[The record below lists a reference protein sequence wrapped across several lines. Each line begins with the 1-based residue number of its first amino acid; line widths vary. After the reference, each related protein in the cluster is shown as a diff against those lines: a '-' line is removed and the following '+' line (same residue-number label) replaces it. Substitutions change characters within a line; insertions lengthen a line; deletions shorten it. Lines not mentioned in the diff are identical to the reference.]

1 MPEAGFIKASGF
13 SGDSR
18 AVFDGNTGEWYTR
31 ERLGA
36 SVYDFADRLQ
46 FPRKA
51 LGFLF
56 LQNDAPSLISYLA
69 SVEAGHAVAT
79 LNPDLDDALKARL
92 IALFKPD
99 FLVAPRP
106 HEPLAG
112 YREARSPFPGLVLL
126 RSETPNR
133 YAIHPDLSLLLST
146 SGSTGSPKLVR
157 LTWHNIS
164 FNARQ
169 VMQVMSLTD
178 RDRTMITA
186 PIFNGLALS
195 AIHTMMLC
203 GGSLALTRARVVS
216 REFWN
221 TVRDSECNSI
231 GGTPFFYGTLDR
243 LDLNTL
249 QVPSLINFLQAAG
262 FFPAH
267 LARKFHEIAQSR
279 GGALRLMY
287 GQSEAATRMA
297 HVGPEWLPEN
307 SRSIGIVVPGG
318 RLWVQNE
325 GRECAPMEEGEIY
338 YHGENVMMGYAFDP
352 EDLCKGDEL
361 GGTLAT
367 GDMGYRDARG
377 LFYITGRRARFAKV
391 FGWRVGL
398 DEVEE
403 LLSPVATVAAV
414 CEADRVVIYA
424 EQPGDALSQAVD
436 VLAFRL
442 RLHRAGFEIR
452 AIDEIPRLAN
462 NKVNYRALTQPRE
475 KAPSR

>member
-1 MPEAGFIKASGF
+1 MAEAGFIKASGF
-13 SGDSR
+13 GGDSR

-31 ERLGA
+31 DRLAG
-36 SVYDFADRLQ
+36 SVADFADRLQ

-56 LQNDAPSLISYLA
+56 SQNDAPSLIAYLA

-79 LNPDLDDALKARL
+79 LSPDLDDELKARL
-92 IALFKPD
+92 ISRFRPD
-99 FLVAPRP
+99 YLVAPRP
-106 HEPLAG
+106 HEAVAG
-112 YREARSPFPGLVLL
+112 YREAPSPFPGLVLL
-126 RSETPNR
+126 RSESPNL
-133 YAIHPDLSLLLST
+133 YPIHPDLTLLLST

-169 VMQVMSLTD
+169 VIQVMSLTD

-203 GGSLALTRARVVS
+203 GGSMALTRARVVS
-216 REFWN
+216 REFWD
-221 TVRDSECNSI
+221 TVRDSQCNSI

-243 LDLNTL
+243 LDLNGL
-249 QVPSLINFLQAAG
+249 QVPQLINFLQAAG

-297 HVGPEWLPEN
+297 HVGPELLPDN
-307 SRSIGIVVPGG
+307 SRSIGVAVPGG
-318 RLWVQNE
+318 RIWIQNE
-325 GRECAPMEEGEIY
+325 GRECEPMEEGEIY
-338 YHGENVMMGYAFDP
+338 YHGANVMMGYALER
-352 EDLCKGDEL
+352 EDLAKGDQL

-367 GDMGYRDARG
+367 GDIGYRDARG
-377 LFYITGRRARFAKV
+377 LFYITGRKARFAKV

-403 LLSPVATVAAV
+403 LLSPVATVAAIS
-414 CEADRVVIYA
+414 EADRVVIYA
-424 EQPGDALSQAVD
+424 EQPGDALTQALD

-462 NKVNYRALTQPRE
+462 HKVNYRALTQAVE
-475 KAPSR
+475 KAPPR

>member
-1 MPEAGFIKASGF
+1 MPEAGFIKASGI
-13 SGDSR
+13 SGDSP

-31 ERLGA
+31 ARLGA
-36 SVYDFADRLQ
+36 SVSEFAGRLQ

-56 LQNDAPSLISYLA
+56 TQNDAPSLISYLA
-69 SVEAGHAVAT
+69 SVEAGHVVAT
-79 LNPDLDDALKARL
+79 LNPELDSELRARL

-99 FLVAPRP
+99 FLVTPRP
-106 HEPLAG
+106 HEVLAG
-112 YREARSPFPGLVLL
+112 YREVSSPFAGLVLL
-126 RSETPNR
+126 RSETPNL
-133 YAIHPDLSLLLST
+133 YPIHPDLSLLLST
-146 SGSTGSPKLVR
+146 SGSTGSPKLAR
-157 LTWHNIS
+157 LTWRNIE

-169 VMQVMSLTD
+169 VIRAMGLTEG
-178 RDRTMITA
+178 DRTMITA
-186 PIFNGLALS
+186 PIFNALALS

-203 GGSLALTRARVVS
+203 GGALALTRARVVS
-216 REFWN
+216 REFWD
-221 TVRDSECNSI
+221 TVRESECNAI

-243 LDLNTL
+243 LDVNSL
-249 QVPSLINFLQAAG
+249 QVPKLIHFMQTG
-262 FFPAH
+262 GIFPAH
-267 LARKFHEIAQSR
+267 LARKFHELAQAH
-279 GGALRLMY
+279 GGTLRLMY
-287 GQSEAATRMA
+287 GQSEAGPRIS
-297 HVGPEWLPEN
+297 HLGPEWLPEN
-307 SRSIGIVVPGG
+307 VRSIGFAVPEG
-318 RLWVQNE
+318 RMWVQTE
-325 GRECAPMEEGEIY
+325 GRECAPMEEGEIH
-338 YHGENVMMGYAFDP
+338 YHGENVMMGYAFEP
-352 EDLCKGDEL
+352 EDLAKGDQL

-367 GDMGYRDARG
+367 GDIGYRDARG
-377 LFYITGRRARFAKV
+377 LFYITGRKARFAKV

-414 CEADRVVIYA
+414 SEADRVVVYA

-462 NKVNYRALTQPRE
+462 NKVNYRALTQAVE